1 MPAGRKSKREAGVQK
16 GERGQRN
23 GDRRVGN
30 ARRQEEQERPAC
42 KKVREGKEMGTGEW
56 EMPAGRKGAREKPAY
71 KKERE
76 QRGRAKRVR
85 FPFCA
90 ISIVA
95 LRLKIMV

>member
-56 EMPAGRKGAREKPAY
+56 EMPAGRKNKREAR
-71 KKERE
+71 
-76 QRGRAKRVR
+76 RAKRR
-85 FPFCA
+85 ESKEA
-90 ISIVA
+90 GQ
-95 LRLKIMV
+95 RE

>member
-1 MPAGRKSKREAGVQK
+1 
-16 GERGQRN
+16 
-23 GDRRVGN
+23 
-30 ARRQEEQERPAC
+30 
-42 KKVREGKEMGTGEW
+42 
-56 EMPAGRKGAREKPAY
+56 MPAGRKGARERPAC
-71 KKERE
+71 KKGERG

>member
-1 MPAGRKSKREAGVQK
+1 MIGNQIKKSRQ
-16 GERGQRN
+16 ERG
-23 GDRRVGN
+23 RR
-30 ARRQEEQERPAC
+30 A
-42 KKVREGKEMGTGEW
+42 KKDREGKEMGTGGW
-56 EMPAGRKGAREKPAY
+56 KMPAGRKGARERPAC
-71 KKERE
+71 KKGERG